1 MSKAEKL
8 IKDCERNC
16 SNEIIVHTADGN
28 SYTKSYEHWLTPDEA
43 RKAVEIA
50 REEMIDWIEDNI
62 GEYCYGNHLGFSAI
76 SIENIDLFDQESFI
90 DDLRKAMKDE

>member
-50 REEMIDWIEDNI
+50 REEMIDKGIEFLKD
-62 GEYCYGNHLGFSAI
+62 HLEGYDIFGSD
-76 SIENIDLFDQESFI
+76 IERSVESFK
-90 DDLRKAMKDE
+90 LAMKDE